1 MKTRYDFY
9 NLKHFIPITVL
20 ALTVT
25 NIQAATHL
33 YTNAIDQKRENIV
46 LSVKEGK
53 VDVGL
58 SKLKQL
64 LENNPDNQKLI
75 ADYLLLSL
83 QKKRYLDED
92 LRWLEYIQAAD
103 FPTYAQLP
111 LIKAYR
117 DKKQFS
123 NALHLIEKFKKI
135 NNSIDFDILKAV
147 LLAENQQK
155 LEAAAQLKKIDVEQ
169 ANEDQLLQL
178 SYAYRMIDQPIRALA
193 IIQKNNIE
201 DINATSQQEYL
212 NVLIAL
218 GSYQQA
224 LAWIHQNPEIDL
236 THTRRRQTLLGQF
249 SESIKNAIKSQKFLA
264 NQGQADHQ
272 SFAQIDQV
280 LKHATDIESEF
291 KPDPD
296 LYRRFQFEYIYALS
310 YRSHHREVLAVSD
323 KLNLPLTD
331 IPAYVRHSIADAYL
345 ATQQATKAERFY
357 NSLFSEKNYAD
368 INVYTS
374 LYYALIAQEKYKQAN
389 ALIKDI
395 DSKTPTFQYSLAKGV
410 DKRVHP
416 ERNDYENLKALS
428 LAYSNHL
435 NAAEKFLTH
444 HIERAPNNE
453 EVINNL
459 VRIQRWREKPQ
470 QAEQTLKRL
479 NGIEPISKSTSINEM
494 QNQQALGDISA
505 WRNQTIQLSQRYPTD
520 TSVIKSNKELN
531 DRERFSISHDS
542 RLSKSKADQNQ
553 VLETLRGT
561 KDVESTTRLNTPWID
576 DNYRVFTQYK
586 HKMGDYREGKIRDER
601 LGIGGEWDSKQKSI
615 SVMLSKDLNGENFG
629 FDASWNHRLDDH
641 WRYNLGFSTQA
652 EIPLQALKMNE
663 DAQSYT
669 AGLSWQANESKLA
682 SLQYQSTDI
691 SDGNLRQELSARYQ
705 QNIFMQAHHKTQVGL
720 SSYLGRNS
728 LEQTAYFSP
737 KKSIGVGIDFN
748 HDWLTWR
755 EYEQSLTQKFSLT
768 TGFYKQNEFNAEPV
782 VDIRYVHQ
790 WQITRTWGLQYGVG
804 WGMHPYDGVKEK
816 KWYGQLGFEG
826 KF

>member
-1 MKTRYDFY
+1 MIISIFFHVTLDNDKYELICIILKKCEIHHTLHGATNELFRMKIRYDFY
-9 NLKHFIPITVL
+9 NLKHFIPITVV

-33 YTNAIDQKRENIV
+33 DANAIDQKRENIV

-58 SKLKQL
+58 SKLKLL
-64 LENNPDNQKLI
+64 LEDNPDNQKLI

-92 LRWLEYIQAAD
+92 LRWVEYIQAAE
-103 FPTYAQLP
+103 FPAYAQLP

-123 NALHLIEKFKKI
+123 TALNLLEKFKEM
-135 NNSIDFDILKAV
+135 NNTFDFKILKAV

-155 LEAAAQLKKIDVEQ
+155 HEAAAQLKKIDVEQ
-169 ANEDQLLQL
+169 ANEDRLIQL
-178 SYAYRMIDQPIRALA
+178 SYAYRIIDQPIRALA

-218 GSYQQA
+218 GAYQQA
-224 LAWIHQNPEIDL
+224 LAWIHKNPEIDL
-236 THTRRRQTLLGQF
+236 THTRRRQTLLGQL
-249 SESIKNAIKSQKFLA
+249 SESIKNAIKSQKLLA
-264 NQGQADHQ
+264 SQGQADHQ

-291 KPDPD
+291 KQDPD
-296 LYRRFQFEYIYALS
+296 IYRRFQFEYIYALS
-310 YRSHHREVLAVSD
+310 YRSHHRDVLAVSD
-323 KLNLPLTD
+323 KLNLPLTE

-357 NSLFSEKNYAD
+357 KSLFGEKNYAD

-435 NAAEKFLTH
+435 NAAEKLLTH

-470 QAEQTLKRL
+470 QAEQTLK
-479 NGIEPISKSTSINEM
+479 
-494 QNQQALGDISA
+494 
-505 WRNQTIQLSQRYPTD
+505 
-520 TSVIKSNKELN
+520 
-531 DRERFSISHDS
+531 
-542 RLSKSKADQNQ
+542 
-553 VLETLRGT
+553 
-561 KDVESTTRLNTPWID
+561 
-576 DNYRVFTQYK
+576 
-586 HKMGDYREGKIRDER
+586 
-601 LGIGGEWDSKQKSI
+601 
-615 SVMLSKDLNGENFG
+615 
-629 FDASWNHRLDDH
+629 
-641 WRYNLGFSTQA
+641 
-652 EIPLQALKMNE
+652 
-663 DAQSYT
+663 
-669 AGLSWQANESKLA
+669 
-682 SLQYQSTDI
+682 
-691 SDGNLRQELSARYQ
+691 
-705 QNIFMQAHHKTQVGL
+705 
-720 SSYLGRNS
+720 
-728 LEQTAYFSP
+728 
-737 KKSIGVGIDFN
+737 
-748 HDWLTWR
+748 
-755 EYEQSLTQKFSLT
+755 
-768 TGFYKQNEFNAEPV
+768 
-782 VDIRYVHQ
+782 
-790 WQITRTWGLQYGVG
+790 
-804 WGMHPYDGVKEK
+804 
-816 KWYGQLGFEG
+816 
-826 KF
+826 

>member
-1 MKTRYDFY
+1 MRTIYHFY
-9 NLKHFIPITVL
+9 NLKHFISITVV

-25 NIQAATHL
+25 NIQAATYK

-46 LSVKEGK
+46 LSVKEGNI
-53 VDVGL
+53 DVGL

-83 QKKRYLDED
+83 QNKQYLDED
-92 LRWLEYIQAAD
+92 LRWLKLINSDD
-103 FPTYAQLP
+103 FPAYAQLP

-117 DKKQFS
+117 DEKQFS
-123 NALHLIEKFKKI
+123 TALSLLEKFKKI
-135 NNSIDFDILKAV
+135 NNANDLDILKAV

-155 LEAAAQLKKIDVEQ
+155 LEAVAQLKKIDLEQ
-169 ANEDQLLQL
+169 ANDDQLIQL
-178 SYAYRMIDQPIRALA
+178 SYAYRIIDQPIRALA
-193 IIQKNNIE
+193 IIQKNNIK
-201 DINATSQQEYL
+201 DMNATSQQEYL

-224 LAWIHQNPEIDL
+224 LAWIIKNPKIDL
-236 THTRRRQTLLGQF
+236 THARRRQTLLAEF
-249 SESIKNAIKSQKFLA
+249 SESIKNAIKSQKLLA
-264 NQGQADHQ
+264 YEGQPDIQ

-280 LKHATDIESEF
+280 LKHATDIEPEF
-291 KPDPD
+291 KHDPD

-310 YRSHHREVLAVSD
+310 YRNHHRDVLAVND
-323 KLNLPLTD
+323 KLNLPLTE

-345 ATQQATKAERFY
+345 ATQQAIKAERFY
-357 NSLFSEKNYAD
+357 NSLFIEKNYAD

-416 ERNDYENLKALS
+416 ERSDYENLKELS

-435 NAAEKFLTH
+435 NAAEKLLAH
-444 HIERAPNNE
+444 NIQRAPNNQD
-453 EVINNL
+453 VINNL

-479 NGIEPISKSTSINEM
+479 NGIEPVSKSTSINQM

-505 WRNQTIQLSQRYPTD
+505 WRNQTMQLSQHYPID
-520 TSVIKSNKELN
+520 TSVIKSIKELK

-542 RLSKSKADQNQ
+542 RISKSKADQNQ
-553 VLETLRGT
+553 VLETLKGT
-561 KDVESTTRLNTPWID
+561 KDVESTTRLITPWIH
-576 DNYRVFTQYK
+576 DNYRFFTQYK

-601 LGIGGEWDSKQKSI
+601 LGVGGEWDSKQKSI
-615 SVMLSKDLNGENFG
+615 SVMLSQESNGENFG

-669 AGLSWQANESKLA
+669 AGLSWQANESKQA
-682 SLQYQSTDI
+682 SLQYHSTDI

-705 QNIFMQAHHKTQVGL
+705 QNIIMQPHHKTQIGL

-737 KKSIGVGIDFN
+737 KESIGVGIDFN

-755 EYEQSLTQKFSLT
+755 EYEQSLTQKFSIT

-782 VDIRYVHQ
+782 IDARYVHE
-790 WQITRTWGLQYGVG
+790 WQITRTWGLQYGIG
-804 WGMHPYDGVKEK
+804 WGVHPYDGVKEK
-816 KWYGQLGFEG
+816 KWYSQLGFEG